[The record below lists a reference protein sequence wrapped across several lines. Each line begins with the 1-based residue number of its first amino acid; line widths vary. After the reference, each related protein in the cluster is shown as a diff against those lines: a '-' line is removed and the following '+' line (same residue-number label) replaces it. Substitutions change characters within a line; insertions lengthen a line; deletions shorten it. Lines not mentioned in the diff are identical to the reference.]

1 LDYHSHTTKTKMM
14 SEKEIVWHYNE
25 FVEIQIEVDKKIQ
38 KSNITPD
45 NEKHEE
51 QIKEI
56 IKETV
61 LEFKRWL

>member
-1 LDYHSHTTKTKMM
+1 MM